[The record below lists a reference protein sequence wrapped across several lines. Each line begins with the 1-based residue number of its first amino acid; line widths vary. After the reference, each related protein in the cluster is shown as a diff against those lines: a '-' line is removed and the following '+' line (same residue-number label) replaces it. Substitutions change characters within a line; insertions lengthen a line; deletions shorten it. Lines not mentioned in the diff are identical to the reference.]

1 MAIAFD
7 NATAGGGVT
16 AASTKTYSH
25 TVNSNTDGILFVFIS
40 MANINDLLTSVTYA
54 GVTMTRI
61 AYQYNG
67 ASDQVYLYY
76 LVAPASGANNVV
88 ITNST
93 TRNISSM
100 AISYTGAKQTGQP
113 DAFAIS
119 TPSTAASTQTI
130 TTTVVGANCWVVG
143 ASYNDT
149 TGQTP
154 ISGVT
159 ERAFEDSRH
168 YYSVGDSNGTVSSGG
183 YAMRWDTTSG
193 TGRFLQIGASFLPAE
208 AASASKLTLLGV
220 G

>member
-16 AASTKTYSH
+16 ASTTKTYSH

-40 MANINDLLTSVTYA
+40 MANTNDLLTSVTYA

-67 ASDQVYLYY
+67 ASDEVYLYY

-88 ITNST
+88 ITNSS

-100 AISYTGAKQTGQP
+100 AVSYTGAKQTTQP
-113 DAFAIS
+113 DAYAIS
-119 TPSTAASTQTI
+119 TPNTLVSTQTI
-130 TTTVVGANCWVVG
+130 TTTVVGTNCWLVG
-143 ASYNDT
+143 ASYNDSA
-149 TGQTP
+149 GQTP
-154 ISGVT
+154 VTNVT

-168 YYSVGDSNGTVSSGG
+168 NYSVGDSNGIVSSGSYG
-183 YAMRWDTTSG
+183 MRWDTTSG
-193 TGRFLQIGASFLPAE
+193 TGRFLQIAASFLPAE